1 MDSLL
6 PQDNV
11 VGKVKD
17 KKIFN
22 SPDWLAAKTTCDG
35 AAAARVIDKLWT
47 TSKTA
52 ALQAKL
58 PSRSR
63 DLAVISQPSTS
74 GQNVLAFELA
84 KKVAKE
90 LHADCYLGDDFYNAL
105 HTTQSKH
112 IARLQRPFNPRE
124 YVAVDP
130 HRVTQILG
138 GKTVIVAEDI
148 LTTGSSVKHFLR
160 ALQKDGIKVSAVA
173 ALLGDRRLAVDD
185 KTKEALIGALHQGGI
200 DLPPERTQQ
209 LALSL
214 TRTEARGIALLA
226 SNVRS
231 ENGREKLTRKLQG
244 VLDQGIAPDL
254 GRVADQRRNHGAQGK
269 DPGYKGTP
277 EGIQAWHF
285 QDPATG
291 TENWLGTPFPP
302 IAESQNPISSTTSC
316 LSSQNSET
324 LPDQRLPIHQTDM
337 RSVKRV
343 AGRLIGTGRDK
354 PNDKAYIL
362 IESVNGVVHR
372 IHQSPEAMKAR
383 AAGLKPGNFIELTST
398 PFRTADDT
406 TRVRVKF
413 RSLGNA
419 DTLLANTA
427 FLAKEVQRIVEAT
440 GTLPTEQ
447 GLGCWLGDYQR
458 ALHGTAQDLIH
469 RGVIRSGGDGRYHFD
484 QSVPLDRGGSVRRC
498 SSKGPNLAR

>member
-11 VGKVKD
+11 VGKVQD
-17 KKIFN
+17 KKVFN

-35 AAAARVIDKLWT
+35 AAASRVIDKLWT
-47 TSKTA
+47 PSKTT
-52 ALQAKL
+52 ALEAKI

-63 DLAVISQPSTS
+63 GLAIISQPSTT
-74 GQNVLAFELA
+74 GQNVLAFNLA
-84 KKVAKE
+84 KRVAKE
-90 LHADCYLGDDFYNAL
+90 LHADCYLGDDFYDAL

-130 HRVTQILG
+130 HLVTQMLG

-173 ALLGDRRLAVDD
+173 ALLGDRRLSVDE
-185 KTKEALIGALHQGGI
+185 KTKEALIGALHEGGI
-200 DLPPERTQQ
+200 DLPLEKSQQ

-226 SNVRS
+226 RNVRS

-254 GRVADQRRNHGAQGK
+254 GGVADQRRNQGAQGK

-277 EGIQAWHF
+277 EGIQAWHL

-291 TENWLGTPFPP
+291 TENWLGTPFSS
-302 IAESQNPISSTTSC
+302 IAESQEPISSATSC
-316 LSSQNSET
+316 LSSEKNET
-324 LPDQRLPIHQTDM
+324 LPNQRLPIHQTDM
-337 RSVKRV
+337 RSVNRV
-343 AGRLIGTGRDK
+343 AGRLIGTGRDEQ
-354 PNDKAYIL
+354 NDKPHIL
-362 IESVNGVVHR
+362 IESVDGVVHR

-398 PFRTADDT
+398 SFRAADDT
-406 TRVRVKF
+406 ARVRVRF

-419 DTLLANTA
+419 HTLLADKS
-427 FLAKEVQRIVEAT
+427 FMAKEVHRIVETTAEI
-440 GTLPTEQ
+440 PTQQ
-447 GLGCWLGDYQR
+447 GFAGWLGDYQR
-458 ALHGTAQDLIH
+458 ALRNTAHDLVH
-469 RGVIRSGGDGRYHFD
+469 QGVIQAGDDGKYHINQSIPLD
-484 QSVPLDRGGSVRRC
+484 WEGSVPRHSRKDRH
-498 SSKGPNLAR
+498 LAH